1 MYTNNCF
8 CYADL
13 SSGYNSLLQTELPL
27 SENFPSTFNQSR
39 SKNFISCANCFN
51 KNTYSIDYNLLI
63 PLLEEQIKKFEK
75 RTIIIM
81 DKTYDN
87 LTDINN
93 LIKIS
98 TDSNSSIIF
107 TINKSLNDEKTIEYI
122 QYLSDIMFNFK
133 QNESGFSKDV
143 DGILGIQVSY
153 DGINMD
159 SSGEKKTS
167 IRYSLKENAI
177 NFFTHLAI

>member
-1 MYTNNCF
+1 MYTNNSF
-8 CYADL
+8 CYVDL

-39 SKNFISCANCFN
+39 SKNYFSCTNCFN
-51 KNTYSIDYNLLI
+51 KNTYSIDYNILI
-63 PLLEEQIKKFEK
+63 PLLEEQLKKFEK

-81 DKTYDN
+81 DKTYDYMI
-87 LTDINN
+87 DINK

-98 TDSNSSIIF
+98 ADSNSSVLF
-107 TINKSLNDEKTIEYI
+107 TVNKSLNEEKTIEYI

-143 DGILGIQVSY
+143 DGILSIQINY

-167 IRYSLKENAI
+167 LRYSLKENTI
-177 NFFTHLAI
+177 NFFTHLTI